1 MAAFTPSLSAAT
13 VFDTVDRVN
22 QGEALTWA
30 GEVEDQLVALTSGLV
45 TAAVFTAGALTI
57 PSTFAPGIVYDI
69 DTLAV
74 DSTITLPS
82 AAAAAGKV
90 LWFKRTVDSSYKVT
104 VQRAGTDTIDGATMT
119 GFAVLSQGDMAGLVA
134 KAGKWVSVGVR
145 IAPIVE
151 LVTTTEASRQLYPG
165 TVALDFEIVGGG
177 GGGGGIN
184 GIATSGSIGAGGGG
198 QAGSESR
205 GRLDTR
211 ALTAVGLTIG
221 AAGAGGL
228 AGANNGSTGGASE
241 LTWASGANKVTSGGG
256 VGGRGA
262 DAATT
267 ATVNLGG
274 SGGAPSTTGSMT
286 AVSGLVQRA
295 GEQGGPGIMPGVA
308 AQTVTGN
315 GGSTSMGSGA
325 PATTTSGQGAA
336 ATGYGGG
343 GEGAKSTAN
352 DTTNYAGGA
361 GTQGAI
367 RLIHHI
373 LR

>member
-1 MAAFTPSLSAAT
+1 MAAFTPSLPAAT
-13 VFDTVDRVN
+13 VFDTAAPVN
-22 QGEALTWA
+22 QGEALTYMS
-30 GEVEDQLVALTSGLV
+30 EVEAQLVALTSGLV
-45 TAAVFTAGALTI
+45 TSVTGSLTV
-57 PSTFAPGIVYDI
+57 PATFPPGIVYDI
-69 DTLAV
+69 DALTA
-74 DSTITLPS
+74 DATITLPS

-90 LWFKRTVDSSYKVT
+90 LWLKRTVDSSYKAT
-104 VQRAGTDTIDGATMT
+104 VQKAGSDTIDGWAT
-119 GFAVLSQGDMAGLVA
+119 GFALLSQGDQAGLVA

-145 IAPIVE
+145 IAPIPE

-177 GGGGGIN
+177 GGGGGID
-184 GIATSGSIGAGGGG
+184 GTGTSGATGAGGGG
-198 QAGSESR
+198 EAGCESR

-228 AGANNGSTGGASE
+228 AGANNGSTGGTSE
-241 LTWASGANKVTSGGG
+241 LTWSGGANKVSSAGG
-256 VGGRGA
+256 VGGRGGTA
-262 DAATT
+262 TTT
-267 ATVNLGG
+267 ATINLGG
-274 SGGAPSTTGSMT
+274 GGATPSTTGSMA
-286 AVSGLVQRA
+286 AVSGLVQRS

-325 PATTTSGQGAA
+325 PATTTAGAGAA

-343 GEGAKSTAN
+343 GEGAKATTN